1 MRDQFLQRIG
11 TTPSMR
17 TPATGASFTSIF
29 AWKAA
34 SRSFCTALVAVALPM
49 ALASCQPE
57 AETAAPIPRPVRTI
71 TVERSEAGIPV
82 MLTGRV
88 EAEDEVTLAFRIAGR
103 VIEND
108 RKLGERVEPGQV
120 VARLESQNELN
131 TLRTAQANLAAV

>member
-1 MRDQFLQRIG
+1 MGNQFFKEIDA
-11 TTPSMR
+11 PSPLRSAVDPLGSAAFHLKMTFR
-17 TPATGASFTSIF
+17 LPFATLLLL
-29 AWKAA
+29 
-34 SRSFCTALVAVALPM
+34 ALLM
-49 ALASCQPE
+49 TLASCGPE
-57 AETAAPIPRPVRTI
+57 AETSAPIPRPVRTI

-82 MLTGRV
+82 MLTGRI

-103 VIEND
+103 VLENN